1 MKKEFRSELGRSVS
15 ERNTTRLP
23 KKSSLLAI
31 AVATSALVITSASFA
46 FAGGEQPMT
55 EYVVFSGVKDL
66 LTVPME
72 PEDDGTVP
80 LELLASRTMNLKVK
94 GDHLNAGPN
103 CPMITAKFVY
113 RLDVVV
119 ISDNFDMEGAELGK
133 LTIPAT
139 ANDGVTSISLAE
151 SGLSAAA
158 VVCDLSGVPVDNTV
172 VATTEVTGAGIEV
185 SVCVP
190 DLTDGTD
197 EFGNIVEVAYESGYT
212 ISIAVSFNVTVDLE
226 LLVGLVVSE
235 IAWADET
242 TVDTASIGP

>member
-1 MKKEFRSELGRSVS
+1 MNREFRSELGRRVS
-15 ERNTTRLP
+15 DKDSARPPR
-23 KKSSLLAI
+23 KSSLLAI
-31 AVATSALVITSASFA
+31 AVATSALAIASASFA

-80 LELLASRTMNLKVK
+80 LELLATRTMNLKVK

-119 ISDNFDMEGAELGK
+119 VSDNFDLEGAELGR

-139 ANDGVTSISLAE
+139 ANDGVTSISVAGSDLA
-151 SGLSAAA
+151 AAA
-158 VVCDLSGVPVDNTV
+158 VVCDLSGVPVDNTLA
-172 VATTEVTGAGIEV
+172 ATTEVTEAGIEV

-197 EFGNIVEVAYESGYT
+197 EFGNTVEVTYGSGYT
-212 ISIAVSFNVTVDLE
+212 ISIAVSFNVTVDLD
-226 LLVGLVVSE
+226 LLVGLLVDEV
-235 IAWADET
+235 AWADET
-242 TVDTASIGP
+242 TADTAPIGP